1 MESSGLLTP
10 QSASLVEEGKVAFIA
25 DLQQQWMKGEEA
37 IEQLIILDG

>member
-25 DLQQQWMKGEEA
+25 DLQQQWMKGGRSYRA
-37 IEQLIILDG
+37 VNYT